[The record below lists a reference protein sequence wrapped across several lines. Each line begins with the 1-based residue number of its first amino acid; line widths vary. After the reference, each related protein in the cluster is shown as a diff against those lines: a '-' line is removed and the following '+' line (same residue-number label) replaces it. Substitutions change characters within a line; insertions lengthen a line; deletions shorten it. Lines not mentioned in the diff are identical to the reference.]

1 MSPWW
6 MHVLIF
12 VFGYVTCRTFYFVRA
27 SRISLKILIYSQII
41 YLSIMV
47 RIVEKLLEMK
57 RFSNNIQKS
66 VKEMAPAC
74 NDINKKVDNE
84 ISILKDN
91 SINYLINMHPKFYR
105 DNLKFEDW
113 NSSMRFLQDKK
124 EEAFNFWNHD
134 GN

>member
-105 DNLKFEDW
+105 ESLKFEDW
-113 NSSMRFLQDKK
+113 DSSMRFLKDKK
-124 EEAFNFWNHD
+124 QEAFNFWKHD
-134 GN
+134 E